1 MTKWQVLFLKEI
13 KHLFR
18 DTKTIIQTVVVPTF
32 ITPLLIGGIFYY
44 VGSIANEET
53 KKIYDV
59 SFYSEQNIKSESLL
73 KRLNASDRIT
83 IINEDTEEG
92 VIDSVSND
100 LSEVG
105 IVLPANFAEKLDTN
119 SNAKVTI
126 YSKNIDTFSQAENIV
141 TNTIKDFEEEER
153 ASRLIDLNLDE
164 DYINPISID
173 QEDLTTEEESAGS
186 IFGAILAL
194 FFVMYVM
201 SGSMYPAID
210 LGAGEKERGTM
221 ETLISTN
228 ISSVDI
234 IIGKML
240 SVTTSAVL
248 TAIFSMLGFAIPLL
262 VIFIFYADSI
272 NEYLFSLLSA
282 IINPVALLGVFILI
296 IPLSVFMG
304 AFLLAISVYAK
315 TPKEAGLLLGN
326 VLIVFIVPCYIP
338 LINPGL
344 ELDIIGALI
353 PCYNLALIT
362 NNLIAGTV
370 DWFLY
375 GVALVSTIVYC
386 CIAIYITYIMFD
398 DENVIFRS

>member
-1 MTKWQVLFLKEI
+1 MSKWQVLLIKEI

-18 DTKTIIQTVVVPTF
+18 DTKTIVQTVVVPTF
-32 ITPLLIGGIFYY
+32 ITPLLLGGIFWY
-44 VGSIANEET
+44 VGSIATEET
-53 KKIYDV
+53 KKTYDI
-59 SFYSEQNIKSESLL
+59 SAYTTFDSPLIKDLSE
-73 KRLNASDRIT
+73 SDRIN
-83 IINEDTEEG
+83 IISEDSVAN
-92 VIDSVSND
+92 VIDSVT
-100 LSEVG
+100 LGQTEIG
-105 IVLPANFAEKLDTN
+105 IVFDDNFTN
-119 SNAKVTI
+119 ALETNDSAKITI
-126 YSKNIDTFSQAENIV
+126 YSKNIDTFSQAKSLVINKI
-141 TNTIKDFEEEER
+141 NDFEDVER
-153 ASRLIDLNLDE
+153 NKRLVALNLTDE
-164 DYINPISID
+164 YVNPINIEE
-173 QEDLTTEEESAGS
+173 EDLTTEEESAGS

-194 FFVMYVM
+194 FFVMYVI
-201 SGSMYPAID
+201 SGAMYPAID

-248 TAIFSMLGFAIPLL
+248 TATFSMLGFAVPLTIMFL
-262 VIFIFYADSI
+262 FYADSV

-282 IINPVALLGVFILI
+282 VVNPVAFLGVFVLI

-304 AFLLAISVYAK
+304 AFLLTISVYAK

-326 VLIVFIVPCYIP
+326 VLIVFIIPCYVP

-344 ELDIIGALI
+344 ELDFVGALI

-375 GVALVSTIVYC
+375 SVALVSTIIYC
-386 CIAIYITYIMFD
+386 CIAIYISYIMFD

>member
-1 MTKWQVLFLKEI
+1 MSKWQVLLIKEI

-18 DTKTIIQTVVVPTF
+18 DTKTIVQTVVVPTF
-32 ITPLLIGGIFYY
+32 ITPLLLGAIFWY

-53 KKIYDV
+53 KKTYDV
-59 SFYSEQNIKSESLL
+59 SIYSAIESNLITQL
-73 KRLNASDRIT
+73 TESDRLNI
-83 IINEDTEEG
+83 
-92 VIDSVSND
+92 
-100 LSEVG
+100 LSEESIANVITSVTDG
-105 IVLPANFAEKLDTN
+105 NSEIGLVLDENFSENLTTD
-119 SNAKVTI
+119 SSAKITI
-126 YSKNIDTFSQAENIV
+126 YSKNIDTFSQAKSLV
-141 TNTIKDFEEEER
+141 TNIIDDFEDAER
-153 ASRLIDLNLDE
+153 NDRLAALNLTNE
-164 DYINPISID
+164 YVNPIVIEE
-173 QEDLTTEEESAGS
+173 EDLTTEEESAGS

-201 SGSMYPAID
+201 SGSTYPAVD

-248 TAIFSMLGFAIPLL
+248 TATFSMLGFAIPM
-262 VIFIFYADSI
+262 VIIFLFYADSV

-282 IINPVALLGVFILI
+282 LLNPVAFLAVFILI

-326 VLIVFIVPCYIP
+326 VLIIFIVPCYIP

-344 ELDIIGALI
+344 ELDFVGALI
-353 PCYNLALIT
+353 PCYNLALLT

-375 GVALVSTIVYC
+375 SVSFISTIVYC
-386 CIAIYITYIMFD
+386 CIAIYVTYIMFD

>member
-1 MTKWQVLFLKEI
+1 MTKWQVLLIKEI

-18 DTKTIIQTVVVPTF
+18 DTKTIVQTVVLPTF
-32 ITPLLIGGIFYY
+32 ITPLLLGAIFWY
-44 VGSIANEET
+44 VGSIATEET
-53 KKIYDV
+53 KKTYDI
-59 SFYSEQNIKSESLL
+59 STYTSTESNLITQL
-73 KRLNASDRIT
+73 NDSDRLNVLTEASIDEVIT
-83 IINEDTEEG
+83 SVTDGVTEIG
-92 VIDSVSND
+92 LVLDNSFLND
-100 LSEVG
+100 LES
-105 IVLPANFAEKLDTN
+105 D
-119 SNAKVTI
+119 SSAKITI
-126 YSKNIDTFSQAENIV
+126 YSKNIDTFSQAKSLV
-141 TNTIKDFEEEER
+141 TNIIDDFEEAER
-153 ASRLIDLNLDE
+153 NERLVALNLTNE
-164 DYINPISID
+164 YVNPIVIEE
-173 QEDLTTEEESAGS
+173 EDLTTEQESAGS

-201 SGSMYPAID
+201 SGSTYPAVD

-248 TAIFSMLGFAIPLL
+248 TATFSMLGFAIPMV
-262 VIFIFYADSI
+262 VIFLFYADSV

-282 IINPVALLGVFILI
+282 LLNPVAFLGVFILI

-326 VLIVFIVPCYIP
+326 VLIIFIVPCYIP

-344 ELDIIGALI
+344 ELDFVGALI

-375 GVALVSTIVYC
+375 AVALVSTIVYC
-386 CIAIYITYIMFD
+386 CIAIYVTYIMFD

>member
-1 MTKWQVLFLKEI
+1 MSKWQVLLIKEI

-18 DTKTIIQTVVVPTF
+18 DTKTIVQTVILPTF
-32 ITPLLIGGIFYY
+32 ITPALLGAIFWY

-53 KKIYDV
+53 KKTYDI
-59 SFYSEQNIKSESLL
+59 SAYSTIESNLITQL
-73 KRLNASDRIT
+73 ADSDRLNI
-83 IINEDTEEG
+83 
-92 VIDSVSND
+92 
-100 LSEVG
+100 LSEESIDDVITSVTECNTEIG
-105 IVLPANFAEKLDTN
+105 LVLDESFSENLATN
-119 SNAKVTI
+119 NSAKITI
-126 YSKNIDTFSQAENIV
+126 YSKNIDTFSQAKSLV
-141 TNTIKDFEEEER
+141 TNIIDDFEDTER
-153 ASRLIDLNLDE
+153 NERLLALNLTNE
-164 DYINPISID
+164 YVNPIIID
-173 QEDLTTEEESAGS
+173 EEDLTTEEESAGS

-201 SGSMYPAID
+201 SGSTYPAVD

-248 TAIFSMLGFAIPLL
+248 TATFSMLGFAIPMI
-262 VIFIFYADSI
+262 VIFLFYADSV

-282 IINPVALLGVFILI
+282 LLNPVAFLAVFILI

-326 VLIVFIVPCYIP
+326 VLIIFIVPCYIP

-344 ELDIIGALI
+344 ELDFVGALI
-353 PCYNLALIT
+353 PCYNLALLT

-375 GVALVSTIVYC
+375 TVSFVSTIVYC
-386 CIAIYITYIMFD
+386 CIAIYVTYIMFD

>member
-1 MTKWQVLFLKEI
+1 MNKWQVLLVKEI

-18 DTKTIIQTVVVPTF
+18 DTKTIVQTVVVPTF
-32 ITPLLIGGIFYY
+32 ITPLLIGAIFWY
-44 VGSIANEET
+44 VGSIATEET
-53 KKIYDV
+53 KKTYDISV
-59 SFYSEQNIKSESLL
+59 YSSADSLLIDDLNDSDRLAITKEGSLEAVIEAVTFDKSEIGLVF
-73 KRLNASDRIT
+73 D
-83 IINEDTEEG
+83 
-92 VIDSVSND
+92 DSFVDDLTSN
-100 LSEVG
+100 
-105 IVLPANFAEKLDTN
+105 N
-119 SNAKVTI
+119 SAQLTI
-126 YSKNIDTFSQAENIV
+126 YSKDIDTFSQAKSIVSNIV
-141 TNTIKDFEEEER
+141 DDYEESIR
-153 ASRLIDLNLDE
+153 NNRLELLNLDE
-164 DYINPISID
+164 NYVNPITINE
-173 QEDLTTEEESAGS
+173 EDLTTEEESAGS
-186 IFGAILAL
+186 IFGALLAL
-194 FFVMYVM
+194 FFVMYVI

-240 SVTTSAVL
+240 SVTSSAIL
-248 TAIFSMLGFAIPLL
+248 TATFSMLGFAIPILI
-262 VIFIFYADSI
+262 IFLFYADSV
-272 NEYLFSLLSA
+272 NEYLFGLLSA
-282 IINPVALLGVFILI
+282 IVNPVALIGVFVLI

-326 VLIVFIVPCYIP
+326 VLIVFIIPCYVP

-344 ELDIIGALI
+344 ELDFVGALI

-375 GVALVSTIVYC
+375 SVALLSTIVYC
-386 CIAIYITYIMFD
+386 IVAIYITYIMFD

>member
-1 MTKWQVLFLKEI
+1 MSKWRVLLIKEI

-18 DTKTIIQTVVVPTF
+18 DTKTIVQTVVVPTF
-32 ITPLLIGGIFYY
+32 ITPLLLGGIFWY
-44 VGSIANEET
+44 VGSIATEET
-53 KKIYDV
+53 KKTYDI
-59 SFYSEQNIKSESLL
+59 SAYTTFDSPLIKDLSE
-73 KRLNASDRIT
+73 SDRI
-83 IINEDTEEG
+83 N
-92 VIDSVSND
+92 VISEDSVANVVDSVT
-100 LSEVG
+100 LGQTEIG
-105 IVLPANFAEKLDTN
+105 IVFDDNFTN
-119 SNAKVTI
+119 ALETNDSAKITI
-126 YSKNIDTFSQAENIV
+126 YSKNIDTFSQAKSLVINKI
-141 TNTIKDFEEEER
+141 NDFEDVER
-153 ASRLIDLNLDE
+153 NKRLVALNLNDE
-164 DYINPISID
+164 YVNPINIEE
-173 QEDLTTEEESAGS
+173 EDLTTEEESAGS

-194 FFVMYVM
+194 FFVMYVI
-201 SGSMYPAID
+201 SGAMYPAID

-248 TAIFSMLGFAIPLL
+248 TATFSMLGFAVPLTIMFL
-262 VIFIFYADSI
+262 FYADSV

-282 IINPVALLGVFILI
+282 VVNPVAFLGVFVLI

-304 AFLLAISVYAK
+304 AFLLTISVYAK

-326 VLIVFIVPCYIP
+326 VLIVFIIPCYVP

-344 ELDIIGALI
+344 ELDFVGALI

-375 GVALVSTIVYC
+375 SVALVSTIIYC
-386 CIAIYITYIMFD
+386 CIAIYISYIMFD

>member
-1 MTKWQVLFLKEI
+1 MTKWQVLLIKEI

-18 DTKTIIQTVVVPTF
+18 DTKTIVQTVVVPTF
-32 ITPLLIGGIFYY
+32 ITPLLLGAIFWY

-53 KKIYDV
+53 KKTYDI
-59 SFYSEQNIKSESLL
+59 STYTSTESNLITQL
-73 KRLNASDRIT
+73 NDSDRLNVLTEAS
-83 IINEDTEEG
+83 INEVITSVTDGVTEIG
-92 VIDSVSND
+92 LVLDNSFLND
-100 LSEVG
+100 LES
-105 IVLPANFAEKLDTN
+105 D
-119 SNAKVTI
+119 SSAKITI
-126 YSKNIDTFSQAENIV
+126 YSKNIDTFSQAKSLV
-141 TNTIKDFEEEER
+141 TNIIDDFEEAER
-153 ASRLIDLNLDE
+153 NERLVALNLTNE
-164 DYINPISID
+164 YVNPIVIEE
-173 QEDLTTEEESAGS
+173 EDLTTEQESAGS

-201 SGSMYPAID
+201 SGSTYPAVD

-248 TAIFSMLGFAIPLL
+248 TATFSMLGFAIPMV
-262 VIFIFYADSI
+262 VIFLFYADSV

-282 IINPVALLGVFILI
+282 LLNPVAFLGVFILI

-326 VLIVFIVPCYIP
+326 VLIIFIVPCYIP

-344 ELDIIGALI
+344 ELDFVGALI

-375 GVALVSTIVYC
+375 VVALVSTIVYC
-386 CIAIYITYIMFD
+386 CIAIYVTYIMFD

>member
-1 MTKWQVLFLKEI
+1 MNKWQVLLVKEI

-18 DTKTIIQTVVVPTF
+18 DTKTIVQTVVVPTF
-32 ITPLLIGGIFYY
+32 ITPLLIGAIFWY
-44 VGSIANEET
+44 VGSIATEET
-53 KKIYDV
+53 KKTYEISIYSSADSLLSDNLNDSDRLAITKEGSLEAV
-59 SFYSEQNIKSESLL
+59 IEAVTFDKSEIGLVF
-73 KRLNASDRIT
+73 D
-83 IINEDTEEG
+83 
-92 VIDSVSND
+92 DSFVDDLTSN
-100 LSEVG
+100 
-105 IVLPANFAEKLDTN
+105 N
-119 SNAKVTI
+119 SAQLTI
-126 YSKNIDTFSQAENIV
+126 YSKDIDTFSQAKSIVSNIV
-141 TNTIKDFEEEER
+141 DDYEESIR
-153 ASRLIDLNLDE
+153 NNRLELLNLDE
-164 DYINPISID
+164 NYVNPITINE
-173 QEDLTTEEESAGS
+173 EDLTTEEESAGS
-186 IFGAILAL
+186 IFGALLAL
-194 FFVMYVM
+194 FFVMYVI

-240 SVTTSAVL
+240 SVTSSAIL
-248 TAIFSMLGFAIPLL
+248 TATFSMLGFAIPIL
-262 VIFIFYADSI
+262 VIFLFYADSV
-272 NEYLFSLLSA
+272 NEYLFGLLSA
-282 IINPVALLGVFILI
+282 IVNPVALIGVFVLI

-326 VLIVFIVPCYIP
+326 VLIVFIIPCYVP

-344 ELDIIGALI
+344 ELDFVGALI

-375 GVALVSTIVYC
+375 SVALLSTIVYC
-386 CIAIYITYIMFD
+386 IVAIYITYIMFD

>member
-1 MTKWQVLFLKEI
+1 MSKWQVLLIKEI

-18 DTKTIIQTVVVPTF
+18 DTKTIVQTVVVPTF
-32 ITPLLIGGIFYY
+32 ITPLLLGAIFWY

-53 KKIYDV
+53 KKTYDV
-59 SFYSEQNIKSESLL
+59 STYSAIESNLITQL
-73 KRLNASDRIT
+73 TESDRLNI
-83 IINEDTEEG
+83 
-92 VIDSVSND
+92 
-100 LSEVG
+100 LSEESITNVITSVTDG
-105 IVLPANFAEKLDTN
+105 NSEIGLVLDENFSENLTTD
-119 SNAKVTI
+119 SSAKITI
-126 YSKNIDTFSQAENIV
+126 YSKNIDTFSQAKSLV
-141 TNTIKDFEEEER
+141 TNIIDDFEDAER
-153 ASRLIDLNLDE
+153 NNRLAALNLTNE
-164 DYINPISID
+164 YVNPIVIEE
-173 QEDLTTEEESAGS
+173 EDLTTEEESAGS

-201 SGSMYPAID
+201 SGSTYPAVD

-248 TAIFSMLGFAIPLL
+248 TATFSMLGFAIPM
-262 VIFIFYADSI
+262 VIIFLFYADSV
-272 NEYLFSLLSA
+272 NEWLFSLLSA
-282 IINPVALLGVFILI
+282 LLNPVAFLAVFILI

-326 VLIVFIVPCYIP
+326 VLIIFIVPCYIP

-344 ELDIIGALI
+344 ELDFVGALI
-353 PCYNLALIT
+353 PCYNLALLT

-375 GVALVSTIVYC
+375 SVSFLSTIVYC
-386 CIAIYITYIMFD
+386 CIAIYVTYIMFD

>member
-1 MTKWQVLFLKEI
+1 MNKWQVLLVKEI

-18 DTKTIIQTVVVPTF
+18 DTKTIVQTVVVPTF
-32 ITPLLIGGIFYY
+32 ITPLLIGAIFWY
-44 VGSIANEET
+44 VGSIATEET
-53 KKIYDV
+53 KITYEISV
-59 SFYSEQNIKSESLL
+59 YSSADSLL
-73 KRLNASDRIT
+73 IDDLNDSDRLAIT
-83 IINEDTEEG
+83 KEG
-92 VIDSVSND
+92 SLEAVIDAVTFDESEIGLAFDDSFLDDLTSN
-100 LSEVG
+100 
-105 IVLPANFAEKLDTN
+105 N
-119 SNAKVTI
+119 SAQLTI
-126 YSKNIDTFSQAENIV
+126 YSKDIDTFSQAKSIVSNIV
-141 TNTIKDFEEEER
+141 DDYEESIR
-153 ASRLIDLNLDE
+153 NNRLELLNLDQN
-164 DYINPISID
+164 YVNPITINE
-173 QEDLTTEEESAGS
+173 EDLTTEEESAGS
-186 IFGAILAL
+186 IFGALLAL
-194 FFVMYVM
+194 FFVMYVI

-240 SVTTSAVL
+240 SVTSSAIL
-248 TAIFSMLGFAIPLL
+248 TATFSMLGFAIPIL
-262 VIFIFYADSI
+262 VIFLFYADSV
-272 NEYLFSLLSA
+272 NEYLFGLLSA
-282 IINPVALLGVFILI
+282 IVNPVALIGVFVLI

-326 VLIVFIVPCYIP
+326 VLIVFIIPCYVP

-344 ELDIIGALI
+344 ELDFVGALI

-362 NNLIAGTV
+362 NNLIAGSV

-375 GVALVSTIVYC
+375 SVALLSTIVYC
-386 CIAIYITYIMFD
+386 IVAIYITYIMFD

>member
-1 MTKWQVLFLKEI
+1 MSKWQVLLIKEI

-18 DTKTIIQTVVVPTF
+18 DTKTIVQTVVVPTF
-32 ITPLLIGGIFYY
+32 ITPLLLGAIFWY

-53 KKIYDV
+53 KKTYDV
-59 SFYSEQNIKSESLL
+59 STYSAIESNLITQL
-73 KRLNASDRIT
+73 TESDRLNI
-83 IINEDTEEG
+83 
-92 VIDSVSND
+92 
-100 LSEVG
+100 LSEESISNVITSVTNG
-105 IVLPANFAEKLDTN
+105 NSEIGLVLDENFSENLTTDSSATI
-119 SNAKVTI
+119 TI
-126 YSKNIDTFSQAENIV
+126 YSKNIDTFSQAKSLV
-141 TNTIKDFEEEER
+141 TNIIDDFEDAER
-153 ASRLIDLNLDE
+153 NNRLTALNLTNE
-164 DYINPISID
+164 YVNPIVIEE
-173 QEDLTTEEESAGS
+173 EDLTTEEESAGS

-201 SGSMYPAID
+201 SGSTYPAVD

-248 TAIFSMLGFAIPLL
+248 TATFSMLGFAIPM
-262 VIFIFYADSI
+262 VIIFLFYADSV

-282 IINPVALLGVFILI
+282 LLNPVAFLAVFILI

-326 VLIVFIVPCYIP
+326 VLIIFIVPCYIP

-344 ELDIIGALI
+344 ELDFVGALI
-353 PCYNLALIT
+353 PCYNLALLT

-375 GVALVSTIVYC
+375 SVSFISTIVYC
-386 CIAIYITYIMFD
+386 CIAIYVTYIMFD

>member
-1 MTKWQVLFLKEI
+1 MNKWQVLLVKEI

-18 DTKTIIQTVVVPTF
+18 DTKTIVQTVVVPTF
-32 ITPLLIGGIFYY
+32 ITPLLIGAIFWY
-44 VGSIANEET
+44 VGSIATEET
-53 KKIYDV
+53 KKTYEISV
-59 SFYSEQNIKSESLL
+59 YSSADSLLIDDLNDSDRLAITKEGSLEAVIEAVTFDKSEIGLVF
-73 KRLNASDRIT
+73 D
-83 IINEDTEEG
+83 
-92 VIDSVSND
+92 DSFVDDLTSN
-100 LSEVG
+100 
-105 IVLPANFAEKLDTN
+105 N
-119 SNAKVTI
+119 SAQLTI
-126 YSKNIDTFSQAENIV
+126 YSKDIDTFSQAKSIVSNIV
-141 TNTIKDFEEEER
+141 DDYEESIR
-153 ASRLIDLNLDE
+153 NNRLELLNLDE
-164 DYINPISID
+164 NYVNPITINE
-173 QEDLTTEEESAGS
+173 EDLTTEEESAGS
-186 IFGAILAL
+186 IFGALLAL
-194 FFVMYVM
+194 FFVMYVI

-240 SVTTSAVL
+240 SVTSSAIL
-248 TAIFSMLGFAIPLL
+248 TATFSMLGFAIPIL
-262 VIFIFYADSI
+262 VIFLFYADSV
-272 NEYLFSLLSA
+272 NEYLFGLLSA
-282 IINPVALLGVFILI
+282 IVNPVALIGVFVLI

-326 VLIVFIVPCYIP
+326 VLIVFIIPCYVP

-344 ELDIIGALI
+344 ELDFVGALI

-375 GVALVSTIVYC
+375 SVALLSTIVYC
-386 CIAIYITYIMFD
+386 IVAIYITYIMFD
-398 DENVIFRS
+398 DENVIFRN

>member
-1 MTKWQVLFLKEI
+1 MSKWQVLWMKEL

-18 DTKTIIQTVVVPTF
+18 DTKTIVQTIVVPTF
-32 ITPLLIGGIFYY
+32 ITPLILGGFFWF
-44 VGSIANEET
+44 VGSIATEET
-53 KKIYDV
+53 KKTYDISVNSLSESNLISQISESDRLNIVLEEDV
-59 SFYSEQNIKSESLL
+59 SAVINSVTEGSSEIGLVITETFDSAIKSNDSAE
-73 KRLNASDRIT
+73 IT
-83 IINEDTEEG
+83 M
-92 VIDSVSND
+92 
-100 LSEVG
+100 
-105 IVLPANFAEKLDTN
+105 
-119 SNAKVTI
+119 
-126 YSKNIDTFSQAENIV
+126 YSKNIDTFSQAQSLV
-141 TNTIKDFEEEER
+141 TTIIDDFEETER
-153 ASRLIDLNLDE
+153 DERLAALNLDE
-164 DYINPISID
+164 AYVNPISINK
-173 QEDLTTEEESAGS
+173 EDLTTEEESAGS

-201 SGSMYPAID
+201 TGSMYPAID

-240 SVTTSAVL
+240 SGTTSAVL
-248 TAIFSMLGFAIPLL
+248 TATFSMLGFAIPLTIMFL
-262 VIFIFYADSI
+262 FYADSV
-272 NEYLFSLLSA
+272 NDYLFGLLSA
-282 IINPVALLGVFILI
+282 VVNPVAFIGVFILI

-304 AFLLAISVYAK
+304 AFLLTISVYAK

-326 VLIVFIVPCYIP
+326 VLIIFIIPCYIP

-344 ELDIIGALI
+344 ELDFIGALI

-375 GVALVSTIVYC
+375 SVALVSTIVYS
-386 CIAIYITYIMFD
+386 CIAIYISYIMFD
-398 DENVIFRS
+398 DENVIFRN

>member
-1 MTKWQVLFLKEI
+1 MSKWQVLLLKEI

-18 DTKTIIQTVVVPTF
+18 DTKTIVQTVVVPTF
-32 ITPLLIGGIFYY
+32 ITPLIIGGIFWY
-44 VGSIANEET
+44 VGSIATEET
-53 KKIYDV
+53 KKTYEISIYSSSD
-59 SFYSEQNIKSESLL
+59 YSLIDNLD
-73 KRLNASDRIT
+73 NSDRLV
-83 IINEDTEEG
+83 INKENSVEA
-92 VIDSVSND
+92 VIDSVTYDRSEIGLSFDDAFDNDLISND
-100 LSEVG
+100 S
-105 IVLPANFAEKLDTN
+105 AKL
-119 SNAKVTI
+119 TI
-126 YSKNIDTFSQAENIV
+126 YSKDIDTFSQAKSIVSNIVDDYEENIR
-141 TNTIKDFEEEER
+141 NK
-153 ASRLIDLNLDE
+153 RLELLNLDE
-164 DYINPISID
+164 SYVNPITINE
-173 QEDLTTEEESAGS
+173 EDLTTEEESAGS
-186 IFGAILAL
+186 IFGALLAL
-194 FFVMYVM
+194 FFVMYVI

-240 SVTTSAVL
+240 SVTSSAIL
-248 TAIFSMLGFAIPLL
+248 TATFSMLGFAIPIL
-262 VIFIFYADSI
+262 VIFMFYADSI
-272 NEYLFSLLSA
+272 NEYLFGLLSA
-282 IINPVALLGVFILI
+282 IVNPVALIGVFILI

-326 VLIVFIVPCYIP
+326 VLIVFIIPCYVP

-344 ELDIIGALI
+344 ELDFVGALI

-362 NNLIAGTV
+362 NNLIAGTI

-375 GVALVSTIVYC
+375 SVALLSTIVYC
-386 CIAIYITYIMFD
+386 IVAIYISYIMFD

>member
-1 MTKWQVLFLKEI
+1 MNKWQVLLVKEI

-18 DTKTIIQTVVVPTF
+18 DTKTIVQTVVVPTF
-32 ITPLLIGGIFYY
+32 ITPLLIGGIFWY
-44 VGSIANEET
+44 VGSIATEET
-53 KKIYDV
+53 KKTYEV
-59 SFYSEQNIKSESLL
+59 SVYSSSNSVLIDE
-73 KRLNASDRIT
+73 LNKSDRLVV
-83 IINEDTEEG
+83 TEEDSVVS
-92 VIDSVSND
+92 VIDAVTQDNSEIGLVLDEDFTEDLKSNT
-100 LSEVG
+100 S
-105 IVLPANFAEKLDTN
+105 AKL
-119 SNAKVTI
+119 TI
-126 YSKNIDTFSQAENIV
+126 YSKDIDTFSQAQSLVLNIVDDYEENIR
-141 TNTIKDFEEEER
+141 T
-153 ASRLIDLNLDE
+153 SRLELLNLDE
-164 DYINPISID
+164 NYVNPITID
-173 QEDLTTEEESAGS
+173 EEDLTTEEESAGS

-194 FFVMYVM
+194 FFVMYVI

-240 SVTTSAVL
+240 SVTSSAIL
-248 TAIFSMLGFAIPLL
+248 TATFSMLGFAIPLI
-262 VIFIFYADSI
+262 VIFMFYADSI
-272 NEYLFSLLSA
+272 NEYLFGLLSA
-282 IINPVALLGVFILI
+282 IVNPIALIGVFVLI
-296 IPLSVFMG
+296 VPLSVFMG

-326 VLIVFIVPCYIP
+326 VLIVFIIPCYIP

-344 ELDIIGALI
+344 ELDLVGALI

-375 GVALVSTIVYC
+375 SVALISTIVYC

>member
-1 MTKWQVLFLKEI
+1 MTKWQVLLIKEI

-18 DTKTIIQTVVVPTF
+18 DTKTIVQTVVVPTF
-32 ITPLLIGGIFYY
+32 ITPLLLGAIFWY
-44 VGSIANEET
+44 VGSIATEET
-53 KKIYDV
+53 KKTYDI
-59 SFYSEQNIKSESLL
+59 STYTSTESNLITQL
-73 KRLNASDRIT
+73 NDSDRLNVLTEASIDEVISSVT
-83 IINEDTEEG
+83 DGVTEIG
-92 VIDSVSND
+92 LVLDNSFLND
-100 LSEVG
+100 LES
-105 IVLPANFAEKLDTN
+105 D
-119 SNAKVTI
+119 SSAKITI
-126 YSKNIDTFSQAENIV
+126 YSKNIDTFSQAKSLV
-141 TNTIKDFEEEER
+141 TNIIDDFEEEER
-153 ASRLIDLNLDE
+153 NERLVALNLTNE
-164 DYINPISID
+164 YVNPIVIEE
-173 QEDLTTEEESAGS
+173 EDLTTEQESAGS

-201 SGSMYPAID
+201 SGSTYPAVD

-248 TAIFSMLGFAIPLL
+248 TATFSMLGFAIPMV
-262 VIFIFYADSI
+262 VIFLFYADSV

-282 IINPVALLGVFILI
+282 LLNPVAFLGVFILI

-326 VLIVFIVPCYIP
+326 VLIIFIVPCYIP

-344 ELDIIGALI
+344 ELDFVGALI

-386 CIAIYITYIMFD
+386 CIAIYVTYIMFD

>member
-1 MTKWQVLFLKEI
+1 MNKWQVLLVKEI

-18 DTKTIIQTVVVPTF
+18 DTKTIVQTVVVPTF
-32 ITPLLIGGIFYY
+32 ITPLLIGAIFWY
-44 VGSIANEET
+44 VGSIATEET
-53 KKIYDV
+53 KKTYEISVYSSADSLLIDDLNDSDRLAITKEGSLEAVIEAV
-59 SFYSEQNIKSESLL
+59 SFDKSEIGLVF
-73 KRLNASDRIT
+73 D
-83 IINEDTEEG
+83 
-92 VIDSVSND
+92 DSFVDDLTSN
-100 LSEVG
+100 
-105 IVLPANFAEKLDTN
+105 N
-119 SNAKVTI
+119 SAQLTI
-126 YSKNIDTFSQAENIV
+126 YSKDIDTFSQAKSIVSNIV
-141 TNTIKDFEEEER
+141 DDYEESIR
-153 ASRLIDLNLDE
+153 NNRLELLNLDE
-164 DYINPISID
+164 NYVNPITINE
-173 QEDLTTEEESAGS
+173 EDLTTEEESAGS
-186 IFGAILAL
+186 IFGALLAL
-194 FFVMYVM
+194 FFVMYVI

-240 SVTTSAVL
+240 SVTSSAIL
-248 TAIFSMLGFAIPLL
+248 TATFSMLGFAIPIL
-262 VIFIFYADSI
+262 VIFLFYADSV
-272 NEYLFSLLSA
+272 NEYLFGLLSA
-282 IINPVALLGVFILI
+282 IVNPVALIGVFVLI

-326 VLIVFIVPCYIP
+326 VLIVFIIPCYVP

-344 ELDIIGALI
+344 ELDFVGALI

-375 GVALVSTIVYC
+375 SVALLSTIVYC
-386 CIAIYITYIMFD
+386 IVAIYITYIMFD

>member
-1 MTKWQVLFLKEI
+1 MSKWRVLLIKEI

-18 DTKTIIQTVVVPTF
+18 DTKTIVQTVVVPTF
-32 ITPLLIGGIFYY
+32 ITPLLLGGIFWY
-44 VGSIANEET
+44 VGSIATEET
-53 KKIYDV
+53 KKTYDI
-59 SFYSEQNIKSESLL
+59 SAYTTFDSPLIKDLSE
-73 KRLNASDRIT
+73 SDRINV
-83 IINEDTEEG
+83 ISEDSVAN
-92 VIDSVSND
+92 VIDSVT
-100 LSEVG
+100 LGQTEIG
-105 IVLPANFAEKLDTN
+105 IVFDDNFNNALETN
-119 SNAKVTI
+119 DSAKITI
-126 YSKNIDTFSQAENIV
+126 YSKNIDTFSQAKSLVINKI
-141 TNTIKDFEEEER
+141 NDFEDVER
-153 ASRLIDLNLDE
+153 NKRLVALNLNDE
-164 DYINPISID
+164 YVNPINIEE
-173 QEDLTTEEESAGS
+173 EDLTTEEESAGS

-194 FFVMYVM
+194 FFVMYVI
-201 SGSMYPAID
+201 SGAMYPAID

-248 TAIFSMLGFAIPLL
+248 TATFSMLGFAVPLTIMFL
-262 VIFIFYADSI
+262 FYADSV

-282 IINPVALLGVFILI
+282 VVNPVAFLGVFVLI

-304 AFLLAISVYAK
+304 AFLLTISVYAK

-326 VLIVFIVPCYIP
+326 VLIVFIIPCYVP

-344 ELDIIGALI
+344 ELDFVGALI

-375 GVALVSTIVYC
+375 SVALVSTIIYC
-386 CIAIYITYIMFD
+386 CIAIYISYIMFD

>member
-1 MTKWQVLFLKEI
+1 MSKWQVLWMKEL

-18 DTKTIIQTVVVPTF
+18 DTKTIVQTIVVPTF
-32 ITPLLIGGIFYY
+32 ITPLILGGFFWF
-44 VGSIANEET
+44 VGSIATEET
-53 KKIYDV
+53 KKTYDISVNSLSESNLIAQISESDRLNIVLEEDV
-59 SFYSEQNIKSESLL
+59 SAVINSVTEGSSEIGLVITVTFDSAIKSNDSAE
-73 KRLNASDRIT
+73 IT
-83 IINEDTEEG
+83 M
-92 VIDSVSND
+92 
-100 LSEVG
+100 
-105 IVLPANFAEKLDTN
+105 
-119 SNAKVTI
+119 
-126 YSKNIDTFSQAENIV
+126 YSKNIDTFSQAQSLV
-141 TNTIKDFEEEER
+141 TTIIDDFEETER
-153 ASRLIDLNLDE
+153 DERLAALNLDE
-164 DYINPISID
+164 AYVNPISINK
-173 QEDLTTEEESAGS
+173 EDLTTEEESAGS

-201 SGSMYPAID
+201 TGSMYPAID

-248 TAIFSMLGFAIPLL
+248 TATFSMLGFAIPLTIMFL
-262 VIFIFYADSI
+262 FYADSV
-272 NEYLFSLLSA
+272 NDYLFGLLSA
-282 IINPVALLGVFILI
+282 VVNPVAFIGVFILI

-304 AFLLAISVYAK
+304 AFLLTISVYAK

-326 VLIVFIVPCYIP
+326 VLIIFIIPCYIP

-344 ELDIIGALI
+344 ELDFIGALI

-375 GVALVSTIVYC
+375 SVALVSTIVYS
-386 CIAIYITYIMFD
+386 CIAIYISYIMFD
-398 DENVIFRS
+398 DENVIFRN

>member
-1 MTKWQVLFLKEI
+1 MTKWQVLLVKEI

-18 DTKTIIQTVVVPTF
+18 DTKTIVQTVVVPTF
-32 ITPLLIGGIFYY
+32 ITPLLLGAIFWY
-44 VGSIANEET
+44 VGSIATEET
-53 KKIYDV
+53 KKTYDI
-59 SFYSEQNIKSESLL
+59 STYTSTESNLITQL
-73 KRLNASDRIT
+73 NDSDRLNVLTEASIDEVIT
-83 IINEDTEEG
+83 SVTDGVTEIG
-92 VIDSVSND
+92 LVLDKSFLND
-100 LSEVG
+100 LES
-105 IVLPANFAEKLDTN
+105 D
-119 SNAKVTI
+119 SSAKITI
-126 YSKNIDTFSQAENIV
+126 YSKNIDTFSQAKSLV
-141 TNTIKDFEEEER
+141 TNIIDDFEEAER
-153 ASRLIDLNLDE
+153 NERLVALNLTNE
-164 DYINPISID
+164 YVNPIVIEE
-173 QEDLTTEEESAGS
+173 EDLTTEQESAGS

-201 SGSMYPAID
+201 SGSTYPAVD

-248 TAIFSMLGFAIPLL
+248 TATFSMLGFAIPMV
-262 VIFIFYADSI
+262 VIFLFYADSV

-282 IINPVALLGVFILI
+282 LLNPVAFLGVFILI

-326 VLIVFIVPCYIP
+326 VLIIFIVPCYIP

-344 ELDIIGALI
+344 ELDFVGALI

-386 CIAIYITYIMFD
+386 CIAIYVTYIMFD

>member
-1 MTKWQVLFLKEI
+1 MNKWQVLLVKEI

-18 DTKTIIQTVVVPTF
+18 DTKTIVQTVVVPTF
-32 ITPLLIGGIFYY
+32 ITPLLIGAIFWY
-44 VGSIANEET
+44 VGSIATEET
-53 KKIYDV
+53 KKTYEISV
-59 SFYSEQNIKSESLL
+59 YSSADSLLIDNLNDSDRLAITKEGSLEAVIEAVTFDKSEIGLVF
-73 KRLNASDRIT
+73 D
-83 IINEDTEEG
+83 
-92 VIDSVSND
+92 DSFVDDLTSN
-100 LSEVG
+100 
-105 IVLPANFAEKLDTN
+105 N
-119 SNAKVTI
+119 SAQLTI
-126 YSKNIDTFSQAENIV
+126 YSKDIDTFSQAKSIVSNIV
-141 TNTIKDFEEEER
+141 DDYEESIR
-153 ASRLIDLNLDE
+153 NNRLELLNLDE
-164 DYINPISID
+164 NYVNPITINE
-173 QEDLTTEEESAGS
+173 EDLTTEEESAGS
-186 IFGAILAL
+186 IFGALLAL
-194 FFVMYVM
+194 FFVMYVI

-240 SVTTSAVL
+240 SVTSSAIL
-248 TAIFSMLGFAIPLL
+248 TATFSMLGFAIPILI
-262 VIFIFYADSI
+262 IFLFYADSV
-272 NEYLFSLLSA
+272 NEYLFGLLSA
-282 IINPVALLGVFILI
+282 IVNPVALIGVFVLI

-326 VLIVFIVPCYIP
+326 VLIVFIIPCYVP

-344 ELDIIGALI
+344 ELDFVGALI

-375 GVALVSTIVYC
+375 SVALLSTIVYC
-386 CIAIYITYIMFD
+386 IVAIYITYIMFD

>member
-1 MTKWQVLFLKEI
+1 MNKWQVLLVKEI

-18 DTKTIIQTVVVPTF
+18 DTKTIVQTVVVPTF
-32 ITPLLIGGIFYY
+32 ITPLLIGAIFWY
-44 VGSIANEET
+44 VGSIATEET
-53 KKIYDV
+53 KKSYDISV
-59 SFYSEQNIKSESLL
+59 YSSSDSLL
-73 KRLNASDRIT
+73 IDNLDNSDRLVVSS
-83 IINEDTEEG
+83 EDSVEA
-92 VIDSVSND
+92 VIDAVTFDESEIGIVFDDKFSDDLTSND
-100 LSEVG
+100 SAQL
-105 IVLPANFAEKLDTN
+105 
-119 SNAKVTI
+119 TI
-126 YSKNIDTFSQAENIV
+126 YSKDIDTFSQAKSIVSNIVDDYEENIR
-141 TNTIKDFEEEER
+141 ND
-153 ASRLIDLNLDE
+153 RLELLDLDDN
-164 DYINPISID
+164 YVNPITINE
-173 QEDLTTEEESAGS
+173 EDLTTEEESAGS
-186 IFGAILAL
+186 IFGALLAL
-194 FFVMYVM
+194 FFVMYVI

-240 SVTTSAVL
+240 SVTSSAIL
-248 TAIFSMLGFAIPLL
+248 TATFSMLGFAIPIL
-262 VIFIFYADSI
+262 VIFMFYADSI
-272 NEYLFSLLSA
+272 NEYLFGLLSA
-282 IINPVALLGVFILI
+282 IVNPVALIGVFVLI

-326 VLIVFIVPCYIP
+326 VLIVFIIPCYVP

-344 ELDIIGALI
+344 ELDFVGALI

-375 GVALVSTIVYC
+375 SVALLSTIVYC
-386 CIAIYITYIMFD
+386 IVAIYITYIMFD

>member
-1 MTKWQVLFLKEI
+1 MTKWQVLLIKEI

-18 DTKTIIQTVVVPTF
+18 DTKTIVQTVVVPTF
-32 ITPLLIGGIFYY
+32 ITPLLLGAIFWY
-44 VGSIANEET
+44 VGSIATEET
-53 KKIYDV
+53 KKTYDI
-59 SFYSEQNIKSESLL
+59 STYTSTESNLITQL
-73 KRLNASDRIT
+73 NDSDRLNVLTEASIDEVIT
-83 IINEDTEEG
+83 SVTDGVTEIG
-92 VIDSVSND
+92 LVLDNSFLND
-100 LSEVG
+100 LES
-105 IVLPANFAEKLDTN
+105 D
-119 SNAKVTI
+119 SSAKITI
-126 YSKNIDTFSQAENIV
+126 YSKNIDTFSQAKSLV
-141 TNTIKDFEEEER
+141 TNIIDDFEEAER
-153 ASRLIDLNLDE
+153 NERLVALNLTNE
-164 DYINPISID
+164 YVNPIVIEE
-173 QEDLTTEEESAGS
+173 EDLTTEQESAGS

-201 SGSMYPAID
+201 SGSTYPAVD

-248 TAIFSMLGFAIPLL
+248 TATFSMLGFAIPMV
-262 VIFIFYADSI
+262 VIFLFYADSV

-282 IINPVALLGVFILI
+282 LLNPVAFLGVFILI

-326 VLIVFIVPCYIP
+326 VLIIFIVPCYIP

-344 ELDIIGALI
+344 ELDFVGALI

-386 CIAIYITYIMFD
+386 CIAIYVTYIMFD

>member
-1 MTKWQVLFLKEI
+1 MNKWQVLLVKEI

-18 DTKTIIQTVVVPTF
+18 DTKTIVQTVVVPTF
-32 ITPLLIGGIFYY
+32 ITPLLIGAIFWY
-44 VGSIANEET
+44 VGSIATEET
-53 KKIYDV
+53 KKTYEISV
-59 SFYSEQNIKSESLL
+59 YSSADSLLIDDLNDSDRLAITKESSLEAVIEAVTFDKSEIGL
-73 KRLNASDRIT
+73 AFD
-83 IINEDTEEG
+83 DTF
-92 VIDSVSND
+92 VDDLTSN
-100 LSEVG
+100 
-105 IVLPANFAEKLDTN
+105 N
-119 SNAKVTI
+119 SAQLTI
-126 YSKNIDTFSQAENIV
+126 YSKDIDTFSQAKSIVSNIV
-141 TNTIKDFEEEER
+141 DDYEESIR
-153 ASRLIDLNLDE
+153 NNRLELLNLDE
-164 DYINPISID
+164 NYVNPITINE
-173 QEDLTTEEESAGS
+173 EDLTTEEESAGS
-186 IFGAILAL
+186 IFGALLAL
-194 FFVMYVM
+194 FFVMYVI

-240 SVTTSAVL
+240 SVTSSAIL
-248 TAIFSMLGFAIPLL
+248 TATFSMLGFAIPIL
-262 VIFIFYADSI
+262 VIFLFYADSV
-272 NEYLFSLLSA
+272 NEYLFGLLSA
-282 IINPVALLGVFILI
+282 IVNPVALIGVFVLI

-326 VLIVFIVPCYIP
+326 VLIVFIIPCYVP

-344 ELDIIGALI
+344 ELDFVGALI

-375 GVALVSTIVYC
+375 SVALLSTIVYC
-386 CIAIYITYIMFD
+386 IVAIYITYIMFD

>member
-1 MTKWQVLFLKEI
+1 MNKWQVLLVKEI

-18 DTKTIIQTVVVPTF
+18 DTKTIVQTVVVPTF
-32 ITPLLIGGIFYY
+32 ITPLLIGAIFWY
-44 VGSIANEET
+44 VGSIATEET
-53 KKIYDV
+53 KKTYEISV
-59 SFYSEQNIKSESLL
+59 YSSADSLLIDNLNDSDRLAITKEGSLEAVIEAVTFDKSEIGL
-73 KRLNASDRIT
+73 AFD
-83 IINEDTEEG
+83 DTF
-92 VIDSVSND
+92 VDDLTSN
-100 LSEVG
+100 
-105 IVLPANFAEKLDTN
+105 N
-119 SNAKVTI
+119 SAQLTI
-126 YSKNIDTFSQAENIV
+126 YSKDIDTFSQAKSIVSNIV
-141 TNTIKDFEEEER
+141 DDYEESIR
-153 ASRLIDLNLDE
+153 NNRLELLNLDE
-164 DYINPISID
+164 NYVNPITINE
-173 QEDLTTEEESAGS
+173 EDLTTEEESAGS
-186 IFGAILAL
+186 IFGALLAL
-194 FFVMYVM
+194 FFVMYVI

-240 SVTTSAVL
+240 SVTSSAIL
-248 TAIFSMLGFAIPLL
+248 TATFSMLGFAIPIL
-262 VIFIFYADSI
+262 VIFLFYADSV
-272 NEYLFSLLSA
+272 NEYLFGLLSA
-282 IINPVALLGVFILI
+282 IVNPVALIGVFVLI

-326 VLIVFIVPCYIP
+326 VLIVFIIPCYVP

-344 ELDIIGALI
+344 ELDFVGALI

-375 GVALVSTIVYC
+375 SVALLSTIVYC
-386 CIAIYITYIMFD
+386 IVAIYITYIMFD

>member
-1 MTKWQVLFLKEI
+1 MTKWQVLLIKEI

-18 DTKTIIQTVVVPTF
+18 DTKTIVQTVVVPTF
-32 ITPLLIGGIFYY
+32 ITPLLLGAIFWY
-44 VGSIANEET
+44 VGSIATEET
-53 KKIYDV
+53 KKTYDI
-59 SFYSEQNIKSESLL
+59 STYTSTESNLITQL
-73 KRLNASDRIT
+73 NDSDRLNVLTEASIDEVIT
-83 IINEDTEEG
+83 SVTDGVTEIG
-92 VIDSVSND
+92 LVLDNSFLND
-100 LSEVG
+100 LES
-105 IVLPANFAEKLDTN
+105 D
-119 SNAKVTI
+119 SSAKITI
-126 YSKNIDTFSQAENIV
+126 YSKNIDTFSQAKSLV
-141 TNTIKDFEEEER
+141 TNIIDDFEEEER
-153 ASRLIDLNLDE
+153 NERLVALNLTNE
-164 DYINPISID
+164 YVNPIVIEE
-173 QEDLTTEEESAGS
+173 EDLTTEQESAGS

-201 SGSMYPAID
+201 SGSTYPAVD

-248 TAIFSMLGFAIPLL
+248 TATFSMLGFAIPML
-262 VIFIFYADSI
+262 VIFLFYADSV

-282 IINPVALLGVFILI
+282 LLNPVAFLGVFILI

-326 VLIVFIVPCYIP
+326 VLIIFIVPCYIP

-344 ELDIIGALI
+344 ELDFVGALI

-386 CIAIYITYIMFD
+386 CIAIYVTYIMFD

>member
-1 MTKWQVLFLKEI
+1 MSKWQVLLIKEI

-18 DTKTIIQTVVVPTF
+18 DTKTIVQTVVVPTF
-32 ITPLLIGGIFYY
+32 ITPLLLGAIFWY

-53 KKIYDV
+53 KKTYDI
-59 SFYSEQNIKSESLL
+59 STYSTIESNLITQL
-73 KRLNASDRIT
+73 AESDRLNILPEDSIT
-83 IINEDTEEG
+83 NVITSVTEG
-92 VIDSVSND
+92 N
-100 LSEVG
+100 SEIG
-105 IVLPANFAEKLDTN
+105 LVLDENFSENLTTDN
-119 SNAKVTI
+119 SAKITI
-126 YSKNIDTFSQAENIV
+126 YSKNIDTFSQAKSLV
-141 TNTIKDFEEEER
+141 TNIIDDFEDAER
-153 ASRLIDLNLDE
+153 NDRLAALNLTNE
-164 DYINPISID
+164 YVNPIVIEE
-173 QEDLTTEEESAGS
+173 EDLTTEEESAGS

-201 SGSMYPAID
+201 SGSTYPAID

-248 TAIFSMLGFAIPLL
+248 TATFSMLGFAIPM
-262 VIFIFYADSI
+262 VIIFLFYADSV

-282 IINPVALLGVFILI
+282 LLNPVAFLAVFILI

-326 VLIVFIVPCYIP
+326 VLIIFIVPCYIP

-344 ELDIIGALI
+344 ELDFVGALI
-353 PCYNLALIT
+353 PCYNLALLT

-375 GVALVSTIVYC
+375 SVSFISTIVYC
-386 CIAIYITYIMFD
+386 CIAIYVTYIMFD

>member
-1 MTKWQVLFLKEI
+1 MSKWQVLLVKEI

-18 DTKTIIQTVVVPTF
+18 DTKTIVQTVVVPTF
-32 ITPLLIGGIFYY
+32 ITPLLIGAIFWY
-44 VGSIANEET
+44 VGSIATEET
-53 KKIYDV
+53 KKTYDISV
-59 SFYSEQNIKSESLL
+59 YSSSDSSLIENL
-73 KRLNASDRIT
+73 DNSDRLVISK
-83 IINEDTEEG
+83 EDSVEA
-92 VIDSVSND
+92 VIDAVTFDESEIGLVFGDAFSDYLLSNESAQ
-100 LSEVG
+100 L
-105 IVLPANFAEKLDTN
+105 
-119 SNAKVTI
+119 TI
-126 YSKNIDTFSQAENIV
+126 YSKDIDTFSQAKSIVSNIVDDYEENIR
-141 TNTIKDFEEEER
+141 ND
-153 ASRLIDLNLDE
+153 RLELLNLDE
-164 DYINPISID
+164 NYVNPITINE
-173 QEDLTTEEESAGS
+173 EDLTTEEESAGS
-186 IFGAILAL
+186 IFGALLAL
-194 FFVMYVM
+194 FFVMYVI

-240 SVTTSAVL
+240 SVTSSAIL
-248 TAIFSMLGFAIPLL
+248 TATFSMLGFAIPIL
-262 VIFIFYADSI
+262 VIFLFYADSI
-272 NEYLFSLLSA
+272 NEYLFGLLSA
-282 IINPVALLGVFILI
+282 IVNPVALIGVFVLI

-326 VLIVFIVPCYIP
+326 VLIVFIIPCYVP

-344 ELDIIGALI
+344 ELDFVGALI

-375 GVALVSTIVYC
+375 SVALLSTILYC

>member
-1 MTKWQVLFLKEI
+1 MNKWQVLLVKEI

-18 DTKTIIQTVVVPTF
+18 DTKTIVQTVVVPTF
-32 ITPLLIGGIFYY
+32 ITPLLIAGIFWY
-44 VGSIANEET
+44 VGSIATEET
-53 KKIYDV
+53 KKTYEV
-59 SFYSEQNIKSESLL
+59 SVYSSSISVLIDE
-73 KRLNASDRIT
+73 LNKSDRLVV
-83 IINEDTEEG
+83 TEEDSVVS
-92 VIDSVSND
+92 VIDAVTRDNSEIGLVLDEDFTEDLKSN
-100 LSEVG
+100 
-105 IVLPANFAEKLDTN
+105 N
-119 SNAKVTI
+119 SAKITI
-126 YSKNIDTFSQAENIV
+126 YSKDIDTFSQAQSLVLNIVDDYEENIR
-141 TNTIKDFEEEER
+141 T
-153 ASRLIDLNLDE
+153 SRLELLNLDE
-164 DYINPISID
+164 NYVNPITID
-173 QEDLTTEEESAGS
+173 EEDLTTEEESAGS

-194 FFVMYVM
+194 FFVMYVI

-240 SVTTSAVL
+240 SVTSSAIL
-248 TAIFSMLGFAIPLL
+248 TATFSMLGFAIPLI
-262 VIFIFYADSI
+262 VIFMFYADSI
-272 NEYLFSLLSA
+272 NEYLFGLLSA
-282 IINPVALLGVFILI
+282 IVNPIALLGVFVLI
-296 IPLSVFMG
+296 VPLSVFMG

-326 VLIVFIVPCYIP
+326 VLIVFIIPCYIP

-344 ELDIIGALI
+344 ELDFVGALI

-375 GVALVSTIVYC
+375 SVALISTIVYC

>member
-1 MTKWQVLFLKEI
+1 MSKWQVLLIKEI

-18 DTKTIIQTVVVPTF
+18 DTKTIVQTVVVPTF
-32 ITPLLIGGIFYY
+32 ITPLLLGAIFWY

-53 KKIYDV
+53 KKTYDI
-59 SFYSEQNIKSESLL
+59 STYSAIESNLITQL
-73 KRLNASDRIT
+73 AESDRLNILT
-83 IINEDTEEG
+83 EDTITNVITSVTEG
-92 VIDSVSND
+92 N
-100 LSEVG
+100 SEIG
-105 IVLPANFAEKLDTN
+105 LVLDENFSENLTTDN
-119 SNAKVTI
+119 SAKITI
-126 YSKNIDTFSQAENIV
+126 YSKNIDTFSQAKSLV
-141 TNTIKDFEEEER
+141 TNIIDDFEDAER
-153 ASRLIDLNLDE
+153 NDRLAALNLTNE
-164 DYINPISID
+164 YVNPIVIEE
-173 QEDLTTEEESAGS
+173 EDLTTEEESAGS

-201 SGSMYPAID
+201 SGSTYPAVD

-248 TAIFSMLGFAIPLL
+248 TATFSMLGFAIPM
-262 VIFIFYADSI
+262 VIIFLFYADSV

-282 IINPVALLGVFILI
+282 LLNPVAFLAVFVLI

-326 VLIVFIVPCYIP
+326 VLIIFIVPCYIP

-344 ELDIIGALI
+344 ELDFVGALI
-353 PCYNLALIT
+353 PCYNLALLT

-375 GVALVSTIVYC
+375 SVSFISTIVYC
-386 CIAIYITYIMFD
+386 CIAIYVTYIMFD